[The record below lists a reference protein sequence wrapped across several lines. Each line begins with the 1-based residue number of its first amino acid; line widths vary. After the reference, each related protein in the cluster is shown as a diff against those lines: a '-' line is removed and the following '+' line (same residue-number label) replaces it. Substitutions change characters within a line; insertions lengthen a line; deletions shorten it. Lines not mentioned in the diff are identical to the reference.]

1 MAVYE
6 AFRIVALRGD
16 TNIHEYGNDSRD
28 RETLLEGHVC
38 RSDFSGWK
46 CLGCSDLLPA
56 SPPVCT
62 GCWNGK
68 QRCVSLLL
76 YQRPSAIPFGGF
88 RSPHCSWLLSKQT
101 REPMQLQTE
110 CFQPSSAVAV
120 GLDCRHLD
128 SASAGIRRSR
138 REAPMKRRN
147 VGLGLAALAVFAGL
161 FYLYGG
167 HQTPTGQAP
176 LADLNAA
183 NLGELK
189 NEFNGSQ
196 ASVRMLVLLS
206 PT

>member
-1 MAVYE
+1 
-6 AFRIVALRGD
+6 
-16 TNIHEYGNDSRD
+16 
-28 RETLLEGHVC
+28 
-38 RSDFSGWK
+38 
-46 CLGCSDLLPA
+46 
-56 SPPVCT
+56 
-62 GCWNGK
+62 
-68 QRCVSLLL
+68 
-76 YQRPSAIPFGGF
+76 
-88 RSPHCSWLLSKQT
+88 
-101 REPMQLQTE
+101 MQLQTE

-138 REAPMKRRN
+138 REAPMKRRK